1 MRACQSSLKGNYDKA
16 IVIYKSLYK
25 DYNERCVQH
34 ENVVR
39 TGQREKRFGI
49 RNENKHFYVIL

>member
-39 TGQREKRFGI
+39 TEERRDFAFEMKTSI
-49 RNENKHFYVIL
+49 FYVK

>member
-1 MRACQSSLKGNYDKA
+1 MKACQSSLKGNYDKA

-39 TGQREKRFGI
+39 TEEKRFGI
-49 RNENKHFYVIL
+49 RNENMHFYVI